1 MRVDVFVPFLFS
13 FLSLFPRFYFILFFP
28 FALLRA
34 NVPYLFLPPPLSI
47 SVVRPRYYDYWFG
60 NQCFFKYTVG
70 CALVLV
76 YTCARLLRRRGVVSV
91 RMFGTPSVWLYKCV
105 CVRVCVRAHFPLFC
119 SWSSVFVRACI
130 ITAAPSHEF
139 RAHHVPM
146 WYSNSALHSLFF
158 FLFFFFFNVLIYFPQ
173 LNKFSP
179 PFLL

>member
-1 MRVDVFVPFLFS
+1 MRVCVYACRCLRSFFILFS
-13 FLSLFPRFYFILFFP
+13 LSFPTFLFYFIFSIRP
-28 FALLRA
+28 ITCKRA
-34 NVPYLFLPPPLSI
+34 VFISAPPSSI

-158 FLFFFFFNVLIYFPQ
+158 FLFFFF
-173 LNKFSP
+173 
-179 PFLL
+179 